1 MAEEENVAEA
11 VQHEEVIQPQ
21 EQVAPTS
28 QSPEVEAQPNDL
40 SDKERN
46 FQRMREKTARLEREK
61 AELQN
66 ALEAQENPTDTGVAS
81 DELVEG
87 KHLQKLYQ
95 EIEKVKNAAI
105 PDRLRSKFPD
115 FDQVVTKENVEKL
128 KQSEPELFVSIKS
141 GDDLYAKGVS
151 AYKTLR
157 ALGIAKDDPYKAQ
170 KEQVHQNQSRPLS
183 TQAIK
188 GQGALSEANI
198 FAKGL
203 TPELKKQLQQEM
215 AQAVKAR

>member
-11 VQHEEVIQPQ
+11 IQQEEVIQPP
-21 EQVAPTS
+21 EQAAPES
-28 QSPEVEAQPNDL
+28 QSPEVEAQPKEV
-40 SDKERN
+40 SDKDRN
-46 FQRMREKTARLEREK
+46 FQKMREKTARLERHN
-61 AELQN
+61 AELQK
-66 ALEAQENPTDTGVAS
+66 ALEAQGNPTDTGVAS

-87 KHLQKLYQ
+87 KHLEKLYQ
-95 EIEKVKNAAI
+95 EMERIKNAAI
-105 PDRLRSKFPD
+105 PDRLRSKFSD
-115 FDQVVTKENVEKL
+115 FDQVVTEENIEKL

-141 GDDLYAKGVS
+141 GEDLYAKGVS

-188 GQGALSEANI
+188 GQGALADANI

-203 TPELKKQLQQEM
+203 TPELKKQLQEEM
-215 AQAVKAR
+215 AHAVKAR